1 MLYRIT
7 SEAGYLRADLF
18 HRETADEAKEF
29 FGAVAESAL
38 RRQCY
43 SVLISEH
50 ASSPLF
56 TVDRSG
62 FFKEFTSFGGDP
74 EFRIAL
80 VADSE
85 ELEYSHQYLE
95 LVGQQH
101 GINVRH
107 FRSDPAALEWLQP
120 LSPVAAQG
128 LYGEHPDS

>member
-7 SEAGYLRADLF
+7 SEPGYLRADLF
-18 HRETADEAKEF
+18 HRETADEAREF

-50 ASSPLF
+50 GSSPLF
-56 TVDRSG
+56 TVDRTG
-62 FFKEFTSFGGDP
+62 FFQEFTSFGGDAG
-74 EFRIAL
+74 FKIAL

-107 FRSDPAALEWLQP
+107 FRSEPSALEWLNP
-120 LSPVAAQG
+120 LSPAATQG
-128 LYGEHPDS
+128 AYGKHPDS